1 MHYYYHLLLSINRA
15 NLSEKN
21 VLLVMQHICL
31 YCTGA
36 NASNTA
42 ANQTDLSLW
51 DSSAG
56 AGAGAEP
63 SGPVI
68 TTGPTHTSSI
78 SHCNSAGCNGDH
90 SKPTAPPVS
99 STEEADEE
107 DDDDDFIDEDNPL
120 LLDQVGNSK
129 FASFA

>member
-1 MHYYYHLLLSINRA
+1 MISIFIINESPQRA

-51 DSSAG
+51 DTAAAVDQG
-56 AGAGAEP
+56 LN
-63 SGPVI
+63 
-68 TTGPTHTSSI
+68 SI
-78 SHCNSAGCNGDH
+78 H
-90 SKPTAPPVS
+90 SEMA
-99 STEEADEE
+99 
-107 DDDDDFIDEDNPL
+107 
-120 LLDQVGNSK
+120 
-129 FASFA
+129 

>member
-1 MHYYYHLLLSINRA
+1 MVILLYNQFQSLQRA

-51 DSSAG
+51 D
-56 AGAGAEP
+56 
-63 SGPVI
+63 
-68 TTGPTHTSSI
+68 
-78 SHCNSAGCNGDH
+78 
-90 SKPTAPPVS
+90 TAA
-99 STEEADEE
+99 ADQGH
-107 DDDDDFIDEDNPL
+107 NPMHFEM
-120 LLDQVGNSK
+120 S
-129 FASFA
+129 